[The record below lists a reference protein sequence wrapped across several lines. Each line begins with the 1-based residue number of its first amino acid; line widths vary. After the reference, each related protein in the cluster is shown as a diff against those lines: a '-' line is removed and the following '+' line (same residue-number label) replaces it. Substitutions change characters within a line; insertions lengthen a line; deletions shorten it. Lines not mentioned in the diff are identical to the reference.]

1 MFTNGDAKPDAF
13 SQETSIS
20 CSLQAQGSAHVQS
33 LDKKTLEIVEMKITK
48 SDHAELLFRIV
59 DPDIPDNVLLDRT
72 NGKLQTSKRMVTQD
86 PAVSAHILIDFSS
99 AHDQKKRYPCVVENI
114 DFLSGSLMNSYSN
127 LWMAQSFSQLKKRP
141 AKNDVKTFQPRI
153 AFIAPH
159 SQTIKNAL
167 GNGGVLTGGEWV
179 EDRLQEAVFNDPAFQ
194 VER

>member
-48 SDHAELLFRIV
+48 GDHAELLFRIV
-59 DPDIPDNVLLDRT
+59 GPDISDNVLLDRT

-86 PAVSAHILIDFSS
+86 PAVSAHVLIDFSS
-99 AHDQKKRYPCVVENI
+99 AHDQKKRYPCAVENI

-127 LWMAQSFSQLKKRP
+127 LWMA
-141 AKNDVKTFQPRI
+141 
-153 AFIAPH
+153 
-159 SQTIKNAL
+159 
-167 GNGGVLTGGEWV
+167 
-179 EDRLQEAVFNDPAFQ
+179 
-194 VER
+194 